1 MNKSEISAAASTLG
15 KQARGIP
22 KPVTAKMRQ
31 QRRKAAKRPRPNA
44 RGNKHYKNNM
54 KKVLTA

>member
-22 KPVTAKMRQ
+22 KPVTAKMRR
-31 QRRKAAKRPRPNA
+31 QREKAAKRPRPNA
-44 RGNKHYKNNM
+44 RGEKHYKY
-54 KKVLTA
+54 